1 MKNESKKILFKY
13 SIPVLRILIG
23 LVFFVSGLIKIID
36 LKAFQ
41 KVVISLGL
49 LNGPLPLLASIIVP
63 VLELILGI
71 MLVIGV
77 FTRIAALH
85 LNVLLIIFSWITFY
99 VLKNRPDLLCGC
111 FGTFFDMTFGVYHF
125 IVLFILFI
133 LNLIILVQHGDTWS
147 FEKVFREKIPT
158 TKKMLIGEILIYVL
172 FAVGIILIG
181 FAVYVNFW
189 EQRQSANIQDIADV
203 QIEED
208 ADITDTG
215 NNIAAEEIIT
225 VDIIDI
231 TVDQAYEAYLSDEG
245 YVFVDVR
252 SESEYESGYIKGA
265 VLIPLSDIDERLNEL
280 PKDNPIVLYCNG
292 SSCNRSGAAAS
303 ILIENG
309 FEKVYDMG
317 GTGIFEWIEKGYP
330 SE

>member
-1 MKNESKKILFKY
+1 MKNEPKKILIKY
-13 SIPVLRILIG
+13 SVPVLRILIG
-23 LVFFVSGLIKIID
+23 LAFFVSGMLKVID

-41 KVVISLGL
+41 RIVISLGL
-49 LNGPLPLLASIIVP
+49 LNGPLPLLASIIIP

-77 FTRIAALH
+77 FTRIAAIH
-85 LNVLLIIFSWITFY
+85 LNVVIIIFSWVTFY
-99 VLKNRPDLLCGC
+99 VLENRPDLLCGC

-125 IVLFILFI
+125 IALFIFFI
-133 LNLIILVQHGDTWS
+133 LNLILIVQPVDTWS
-147 FEKVFREKIPT
+147 LEKMFKERIPKN
-158 TKKMLIGEILIYVL
+158 KKMLIGEILIYVL

-181 FAVYVNFW
+181 FAVYINFW
-189 EQRQSANIQDIADV
+189 GQRQQENIQDITDV

-208 ADITDTG
+208 AAIADTEDDRV
-215 NNIAAEEIIT
+215 AEEIII

-245 YVFVDVR
+245 YIFVDVR
-252 SESEYESGYIKGA
+252 SESEYESGHIKGA

-280 PKDNPIVLYCNG
+280 PKDSPIVLYCNG

-317 GTGIFEWIEKGYP
+317 GTGIFEWIEKRYP

>member
-1 MKNESKKILFKY
+1 MKNELKKILFKY
-13 SIPVLRILIG
+13 SIPVLRILVG
-23 LVFFVSGLIKIID
+23 LAFFISGLLKVID

-41 KVVISLGL
+41 KIVISLGL
-49 LNGPLPLLASIIVP
+49 LNGSLPLLVSIIIP

-71 MLVIGV
+71 MLVMGV
-77 FTRIAALH
+77 FTKIAALH
-85 LNVLLIIFSWITFY
+85 LNVLLIIFSWVTFY
-99 VLKNRPDLLCGC
+99 VLENRPDLLCGC
-111 FGTFFDMTFGVYHF
+111 FGTLFDMTFGVYHF
-125 IVLFILFI
+125 IALFIFFI
-133 LNLIILVQHGDTWS
+133 LNLILIVQPVDTWS
-147 FEKVFREKIPT
+147 LERVFKEKIPK

-172 FAVGIILIG
+172 FALGIILIG

-189 EQRQSANIQDIADV
+189 EQRQSVNIQDIAEV

-208 ADITDTG
+208 ADISDTG
-215 NNIAAEEIIT
+215 DDRAAKETIT

-252 SESEYESGYIKGA
+252 SESEYESGHIKEA
-265 VLIPLSDIDERLNEL
+265 ILIPLSDIDERFNEL
-280 PKDNPIVLYCNG
+280 PKNSPIVLYCNG
-292 SSCNRSGAAAS
+292 SSCNRSGAAAN

>member
-1 MKNESKKILFKY
+1 MKNESKKILIKY
-13 SIPVLRILIG
+13 SVPVLRILIG
-23 LVFFVSGLIKIID
+23 LAFFVSGLLKVID

-41 KVVISLGL
+41 RIVISLGL
-49 LNGPLPLLASIIVP
+49 LNGPLPLLASIIIP

-77 FTRIAALH
+77 FTRIAAIH
-85 LNVLLIIFSWITFY
+85 LNVVIIIFSWVTFY
-99 VLKNRPDLLCGC
+99 VLENRPDLLCGC

-125 IVLFILFI
+125 IALFIFFI
-133 LNLIILVQHGDTWS
+133 LNLILIVQSGDTWS
-147 FEKVFREKIPT
+147 LEKMFKERIPKN
-158 TKKMLIGEILIYVL
+158 KKMLIGEILIYVL

-181 FAVYVNFW
+181 FAVYINFW
-189 EQRQSANIQDIADV
+189 GQRQQENIQDITDV

-208 ADITDTG
+208 AAIADTEDDRV
-215 NNIAAEEIIT
+215 AEEIII

-245 YVFVDVR
+245 YIFVDVR
-252 SESEYESGYIKGA
+252 SESEYESGHIKGA

-280 PKDNPIVLYCNG
+280 PKDSPIVLYCNG

-317 GTGIFEWIEKGYP
+317 GTGIFEWIGKGYP